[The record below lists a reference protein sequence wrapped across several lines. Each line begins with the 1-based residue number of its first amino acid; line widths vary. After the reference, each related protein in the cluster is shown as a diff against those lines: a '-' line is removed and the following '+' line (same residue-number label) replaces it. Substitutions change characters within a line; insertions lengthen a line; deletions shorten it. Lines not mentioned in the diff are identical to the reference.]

1 MPKDP
6 LPPAYAEL
14 RTPTSLAEGTTALP
28 WKKPMVPDDAG
39 SITPDEADGAPKIV
53 PLATL
58 FSFADKTDKVLMTVG
73 SIGALVAG
81 LGQPVQII
89 LIGNVMNAF
98 NPTDLPDADTMKH
111 NVNSVALNFV
121 WVGLG
126 MIVGGFIQVACWSLT
141 ASRQAKRIRSSYVN
155 AILTKDIGW
164 FDVNDPKQLATRVA
178 DSTVTLQEGMGR
190 KIGDG
195 LHFFSMGF
203 AGIVIGLIKGWE
215 LALVLLA
222 FTPLIAATAFVSMK
236 FMATATQTG
245 IESYGIA
252 GAIAQEALGNVR
264 TVHMFNSISQF
275 VTKYGAALEVST
287 KAGIK
292 KGFAVGWGTGVMFF
306 TIYCT
311 YAAGLYFGAVQIS
324 NDQLSGSQCTG
335 HGCYDGGKVIT
346 IFFAIIMGAM
356 ALGQAGP
363 SVQAIYAART
373 CAYDVFRVINEKSAI
388 NPLDASGRRLEQVA
402 GAICLSDITF
412 AYPSRPEVN
421 VCSGYSLTIEAGE
434 TVALV
439 GPSGS
444 GKSTIVSLL
453 ERFYDPQ
460 AGSVQ
465 IDGVDIRELNVK
477 WLRQQ
482 IGLVGQEPALFATS
496 ILENIRHG
504 APDATDEQVYEAAKK
519 ANAFV
524 FIMSFPQGFDTE
536 VGERGTQLS
545 GGQKQRIAIARAIIK
560 NPPILLLD
568 EATSALDTESERVV
582 QESLDSLL
590 ATSKRTTIIIAH
602 RLSTIQGADR
612 IAVHDG
618 GQIVEIGSHDELMA
632 IRGGHY
638 KSLVE
643 LQSRGIDREDYTIS
657 ENYAEKS
664 SQLVPVPTKNSLE
677 SGLERRASAHS
688 EKQFVSDGD
697 GESKADGEAAYHVPA
712 SRIWKLSRPEWKFFV
727 LGSFGAVLNAAVFPL
742 WGVILSKIIVLL
754 FDYSKTPNEM
764 RADARLW
771 SLAFVILGLIFGL
784 AIIMQNYGF
793 AVASQNLVS
802 RVRFQTFHSMLEQ
815 EIGWF
820 DLDENTS
827 GALVSRLATDSATLQ
842 AITSDTL
849 NQGLVNITT
858 LCIGLSIC
866 FYYSWQM
873 SLAALSMFPVMML
886 FATVQS
892 KAQTGNLNNRKNNN
906 ADIAAGSLLSESI
919 ESIRT
924 VASFSMEYAITTAYT
939 AFLDVSKNADI
950 KVGVVGGV
958 TFGVSQG
965 AMYISIAFLF
975 WLGGKWVAEKT
986 ITFEDMF
993 MVMMVLVM
1001 STFAVGLAAQN
1012 LTDSS
1017 KAKKAA
1023 QNVFQIID
1031 RVPAIDSSAPTGDIP
1046 TTLKGEIEFHDVAFT
1061 YPSRPDAQI
1070 YRSYSLKVASGQTV
1084 ALVGASGSGKS
1095 TAIALLERFY
1105 DPSAGIVTLD
1115 GKNIRDINV
1124 TWLRE
1129 RISLVSQEP
1138 VLFSGTIADNIGMGK
1153 PGATREDIIDAAT
1166 KANAHDFICNFPLG
1180 YDTEV
1185 GDRGAQVS
1193 GGQKQR
1199 IAIARAIL
1207 RDPDVLLLDEATSA
1221 LDNES
1226 ERVVQESLDRLLALK
1241 KRTTIIVA
1249 HRLSTIRNA
1258 DLIAVT
1264 HNGAIVEQGTHSHLM
1279 ELPNGVYKSLV
1290 ARQMNATS

>member
-1 MPKDP
+1 MNKAPSP
-6 LPPAYAEL
+6 SGAAYAQL
-14 RTPTSLAEGTTALP
+14 QTPAKRAHWDKDTAS
-28 WKKPMVPDDAG
+28 G
-39 SITPDEADGAPKIV
+39 ESGAPPSVAQEAHIV
-53 PLATL
+53 SLSTL
-58 FSFADKTDKVLMTVG
+58 FTYADATDKLLMAVGTVG
-73 SIGALVAG
+73 ALAAG
-81 LGQPVQII
+81 LGQPVQIV

-98 NPTDLPDADTMKH
+98 NPTNLPDGATLRA

-121 WVGLG
+121 WVGLA
-126 MIVGGFIQVACWSLT
+126 MIAGGFIQVACWSLT
-141 ASRQAKRIRSSYVN
+141 ASRQAKRIRSVYVS
-155 AILTKDIGW
+155 AILTKHVGW
-164 FDVNDPKQLATRVA
+164 FDLHDSKQLATRVA
-178 DSTVTLQEGMGR
+178 DSTVTIQEGMGR

-195 LHFFSMGF
+195 LHFLSMGL
-203 AGIVIGLIKGWE
+203 AGIIIGLIKGWE

-236 FMATATQTG
+236 FMAAATQTG
-245 IESYGIA
+245 IESYGVA
-252 GAIAQEALGNVR
+252 GAVAQEALGNVR
-264 TVHMFNSISQF
+264 TVHMFNSISHF
-275 VTKYGAALEVST
+275 VEKYGAALEKST
-287 KAGIK
+287 NAGIK
-292 KGFAVGWGTGVMFF
+292 KGFAVGWGMGVMFF

-324 NDQLSGSQCTG
+324 KDQLNGTPCTD

-373 CAYDVFRVINEKSAI
+373 CAYDVFQVINQESEI
-388 NPLDASGRRLEQVA
+388 NPLDSKGRTLEKVA
-402 GAICLSDITF
+402 GAISLTNVAF

-421 VCSGYSLTIEAGE
+421 VCSGYSLDIEAGE

-460 AGSVQ
+460 TGCVK
-465 IDGVDIRELNVK
+465 IDGVDIRALNVK

-504 APDATDEQVYEAAKK
+504 SPGATDEEIHEAAKK
-519 ANAFV
+519 ANAYS
-524 FIMSFPQGFDTE
+524 FIMSFPRGFATE
-536 VGERGTQLS
+536 VGERGAQLS

-602 RLSTIQGADR
+602 RLSTIQGASR
-612 IAVHDG
+612 IAVHSG
-618 GQIVEIGSHDELMA
+618 GKIVEIGSHEELMA
-632 IRGGHY
+632 IRDGQY

-643 LQSRGIDREDYTIS
+643 AQSRTNSRES
-657 ENYAEKS
+657 EHVHDLKANELQLQASTAKWANVEIEAESRASIYSDKQ
-664 SQLVPVPTKNSLE
+664 QLVL
-677 SGLERRASAHS
+677 
-688 EKQFVSDGD
+688 D
-697 GESKADGEAAYHVPA
+697 GEQDEEVKEETYKVPA
-712 SRIWKLSRPEWKFFV
+712 SRIWKLSSPEWKFFA
-727 LGSFGAVLNAAVFPL
+727 LGSLGAVVNAAVFPL
-742 WGVILSKIIVLL
+742 WGVILTKIIVLL
-754 FDYSKTPNEM
+754 FDVQKTPSEM
-764 RADARLW
+764 RADARYW
-771 SLAFVILGLIFGL
+771 SLGFIVLGVLFGVS
-784 AIIMQNYGF
+784 IVVQHYGF

-802 RVRFQTFHSMLEQ
+802 RVRYKTFKAMLEQ

-842 AITSDTL
+842 AITSETL

-858 LCIGLSIC
+858 LGIGLAIC

-873 SLAALSMFPVMML
+873 SLAAMAMLPIIML
-886 FATVQS
+886 FALVQS
-892 KAQTGNLNNRKNNN
+892 EAQTGKLNDRKNNN
-906 ADIAAGSLLSESI
+906 ADIDAGSLLSEAIS
-919 ESIRT
+919 SIRT
-924 VASFSMEYAITTAYT
+924 VASFSMEQAINSSYT
-939 AFLDVSKNADI
+939 GFLDVSKSADI
-950 KVGVVGGV
+950 KVGVVGGI

-965 AMYISIAFLF
+965 AMYISVAFLF
-975 WLGGKWVAEKT
+975 WLGGKWVSKGV

-993 MVMMVLVM
+993 MVMMVLVL
-1001 STFAVGLAAQN
+1001 STFAVGMAAQN
-1012 LTDSS
+1012 LTDTS

-1031 RVPAIDSSAPTGDIP
+1031 RVPEIDSTATTGDSP
-1046 TTLKGEIEFHDVAFT
+1046 DGLKGEIEFHGVAFA
-1061 YPSRPDAQI
+1061 YPSRPDAQV
-1070 YRSYSLKVASGQTV
+1070 YKSYNLKVAHGQTV

-1095 TAIALLERFY
+1095 TAISLLERFY
-1105 DPSAGIVTLD
+1105 DPSSGSVTLD
-1115 GKNIRDINV
+1115 GKNIRHLNV

-1138 VLFSGTIADNIGMGK
+1138 VLFSGTIADNIAMGK
-1153 PGATREDIIDAAT
+1153 PGATREDVVDAAM
-1166 KANAHDFICNFPLG
+1166 KANAHDFICNFPDG
-1180 YDTEV
+1180 YDTDV
-1185 GDRGAQVS
+1185 GDRGAHVS

-1207 RDPDVLLLDEATSA
+1207 RDPEVLLLDEATSA

-1241 KRTTIIVA
+1241 QRTTIIVA

-1264 HNGAIVEQGTHSHLM
+1264 QDGAIVEQGTHSQLM
-1279 ELPNGVYKSLV
+1279 EIPSGVYRALV
-1290 ARQMNATS
+1290 ARQVSATTAAA